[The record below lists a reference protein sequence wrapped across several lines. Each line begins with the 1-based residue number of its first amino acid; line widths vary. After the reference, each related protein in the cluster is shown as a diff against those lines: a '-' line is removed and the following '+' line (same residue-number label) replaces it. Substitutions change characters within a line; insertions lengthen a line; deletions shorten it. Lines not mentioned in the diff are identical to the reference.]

1 MKKIPFFVTALMLFA
16 LSVFAVEKMPY
27 TDKIAL
33 GIDVFKSKAVL
44 RFWQDDNFAIDAYAG
59 ISYQDETRVSLGG
72 GVALP
77 VFNAADVYGYFVGG
91 AGFGLNAYSETGLT
105 RTGISF
111 GINAGIEMEVF
122 LTPISK
128 NLSIASAVGMTA
140 GMTRTET
147 KVTVAGIENTDT
159 ENEFYFGL
167 AEGAAVN
174 SLIIRYYF

>member
-1 MKKIPFFVTALMLFA
+1 MKKLLVFVAALMLFS
-16 LSVFAVEKMPY
+16 LSVFAEEKMPY

-33 GIDVFKSKAVL
+33 GIDVFKSKAVM
-44 RFWQDDNFAIDAYAG
+44 RFWQGDNFAIDAYAG
-59 ISYQDETRVSLGG
+59 LSYRDATTVSLGG

-91 AGFGLNAYSETGLT
+91 AGFGLAAYSQTGLT
-105 RTGISF
+105 STGISF
-111 GINAGIEMEVF
+111 GINAGIELEVF
-122 LTPISK
+122 LTPLSK

-140 GMTRTET
+140 GMTRTENKIT
-147 KVTVAGIENTDT
+147 IPGDEHTDV